1 MTRAERPDA
10 PSGPGTTHDDFT
22 AWVRPHWGAMATLA
36 RRLGG
41 TDWEDSLQEAL
52 TAAWRKRGQYDAA
65 RGTPRAWLLAIVAD
79 RVRGARRRRT
89 PEPAGSP
96 HDLGEQVGAPRVA
109 REGAGREVGLDLS
122 AALATLTDR
131 QRLAVDVYYY
141 AGLAVADVATVL
153 GCAEGTVKSTL
164 SDARGHLRRRL
175 GEECR

>member
-1 MTRAERPDA
+1 MTQVDV
-10 PSGPGTTHDDFT
+10 PSVPGATHDTFT
-22 AWVRPHWGAMATLA
+22 AWVRPHWAAMATLA

-79 RVRGARRRRT
+79 QVRGARRRRT
-89 PEPAGSP
+89 PEPAGAP
-96 HDLGEQVGAPRVA
+96 DDLAEQVGAAAPPGQ
-109 REGAGREVGLDLS
+109 ETGLDLRT
-122 AALATLTDR
+122 ALATLTDR
-131 QRLAVDVYYY
+131 QRLTVELHYY
-141 AGLAVADVATVL
+141 AGLTIADVATVL

-175 GEECR
+175 GEEYR